1 MSVLA
6 GDPVMTSTVPSW
18 RRIPAV
24 TKRAVFRLPVG
35 IQVGAAAR
43 EEGRDP
49 RRARPKAMAETN
61 RATAGGR
68 TGRRLFP
75 DSTLHSLLPGEGNRE
90 PKVLIVWALGH
101 EAATPEEVST

>member
-1 MSVLA
+1 MSVLT
-6 GDPVMTSTVPSW
+6 GDPVTTSTVPSW

-43 EEGRDP
+43 EEGRDA
-49 RRARPKAMAETN
+49 REARPNAMAETN
-61 RATAGGR
+61 RPTAGGR

-75 DSTLHSLLPGEGNRE
+75 DSTLTPSSPARE
-90 PKVLIVWALGH
+90 TGSPRY
-101 EAATPEEVST
+101 S